1 MIKFLVTFTDTLD
14 DIEINGF
21 TVMTEKEVNSFE
33 ETAMSITWPF
43 VYAMGQDEL
52 EFSSGDDFLSRI
64 DFKEITNEE
73 VKSLKKLFGDS
84 FGVFIDEAFLEEVI
98 GYEDESDFDDDEDDD
113 IDDMYDNY
121 GDDNEED
128 YD

>member
-1 MIKFLVTFTDTLD
+1 MAKFLVTFTDTLD

-21 TVMTEKEVNSFE
+21 TVMTEKEYQSFE

-52 EFSSGDDFLSRI
+52 EFSNGDDFLSRI
-64 DFKEITNEE
+64 DSKEITNEE
-73 VKSLKKLFGDS
+73 AKTIKRLFGDL
-84 FGVFIDEAFLEEVI
+84 FGVFIYEDFLQDVI
-98 GYEDESDFDDDEDDD
+98 GDEDDFDDEDEDD

-121 GDDNEED
+121 GDDEED

>member
-1 MIKFLVTFTDTLD
+1 MAKFLVTFTDTLD

-21 TVMTEKEVNSFE
+21 TVMTEKEVENFE
-33 ETAMSITWPF
+33 STAMSITWPF

-73 VKSLKKLFGDS
+73 SRSLKKLFGDT

-98 GYEDESDFDDDEDDD
+98 GYEDEPDFDDEDD

-121 GDDNEED
+121 GDDYEED

>member
-1 MIKFLVTFTDTLD
+1 MAKFLVTFTDTLD

-21 TVMTEKEVNSFE
+21 TVMTEKEVDSFE

-73 VKSLKKLFGDS
+73 AKSLKKLFGDS

-98 GYEDESDFDDDEDDD
+98 GDEDDSDFDEDEDD
-113 IDDMYDNY
+113 IDYMYDNY
-121 GDDNEED
+121 GDDYEED

>member
-1 MIKFLVTFTDTLD
+1 MAKFLVTFTDTLD

-21 TVMTEKEVNSFE
+21 TVMTEKEVESFE

-43 VYAMGQDEL
+43 IYAMGQDEL
-52 EFSSGDDFLSRI
+52 EFSSGDDFLSRV

-73 VKSLKKLFGDS
+73 AKSLKKLFGDS

-98 GYEDESDFDDDEDDD
+98 GDEDDSDFDDEDDM
-113 IDDMYDNY
+113 DDMYDNY
-121 GDDNEED
+121 GDEED

>member
-1 MIKFLVTFTDTLD
+1 MAKFLVTFTDTLD

-21 TVMTEKEVNSFE
+21 TVMTEKEYESFE
-33 ETAMSITWPF
+33 ETAMSIAWPF

-52 EFSSGDDFLSRI
+52 EFSNGDDFLSRI
-64 DFKEITNEE
+64 DSKEITNEE
-73 VKSLKKLFGDS
+73 AKTIKRLFGDL
-84 FGVFIDEAFLEEVI
+84 FGVFIDEGFLEEVI
-98 GYEDESDFDDDEDDD
+98 GDEDDSDFDDDEDD

-121 GDDNEED
+121 GDDEED

>member
-1 MIKFLVTFTDTLD
+1 MAKFLVTFTDTLD

-21 TVMTEKEVNSFE
+21 TVMTEKEFESFE

-43 VYAMGQDEL
+43 VYALGQDEL
-52 EFSSGDDFLSRI
+52 EFSSGDDFLTRI
-64 DFKEITNEE
+64 DSKEITNEE
-73 VKSLKKLFGDS
+73 AKNLKRLFGDM
-84 FGVFIDEAFLEEVI
+84 FGVFIDEGFLEEVL
-98 GYEDESDFDDDEDDD
+98 GDEDDSDFDDEDED

-121 GDDNEED
+121 GDSYEED

>member
-1 MIKFLVTFTDTLD
+1 MAKFLVTFTDTLD

-21 TVMTEKEVNSFE
+21 TVMTEKEVESFE

-52 EFSSGDDFLSRI
+52 EFSSGDDFLSRV
-64 DFKEITNEE
+64 DTKEISNEE
-73 VKSLKKLFGDS
+73 AKSLKKLFGDT
-84 FGVFIDEAFLEEVI
+84 FGVFIDEAFLQEVI
-98 GYEDESDFDDDEDDD
+98 GDEDEIDFDEDEDE

-121 GDDNEED
+121 NDDYEED

>member
-1 MIKFLVTFTDTLD
+1 
-14 DIEINGF
+14 
-21 TVMTEKEVNSFE
+21 MTEKEYESFE

-43 VYAMGQDEL
+43 VYALGQDEL
-52 EFSSGDDFLSRI
+52 EFSSGDDFLTRI
-64 DFKEITNEE
+64 DSKEITNEE
-73 VKSLKKLFGDS
+73 AKSLKKLFGDL
-84 FGVFIDEAFLEEVI
+84 FGVFIDEGFLQDVI
-98 GYEDESDFDDDEDDD
+98 GDEDDLDDDEDEDD

>member
-1 MIKFLVTFTDTLD
+1 MAKFLVTFTDTLD

-21 TVMTEKEVNSFE
+21 TVMTEKEVETFE
-33 ETAMSITWPF
+33 STAISITWPF
-43 VYAMGQDEL
+43 VYSMGQDEL

-64 DFKEITNEE
+64 DFKEINNEE
-73 VKSLKKLFGDS
+73 AKSLKKLFGDT
-84 FGVFIDEAFLEEVI
+84 FGVFIDEAFLADVI
-98 GYEDESDFDDDEDDD
+98 GYEDDSDFDEDEDE

-121 GDDNEED
+121 GDDYEED

>member
-1 MIKFLVTFTDTLD
+1 MAKFLVIFTDTLD

-21 TVMTEKEVNSFE
+21 TVMTEKEYESFE

-43 VYAMGQDEL
+43 VYALGQDEL
-52 EFSSGDDFLSRI
+52 EFSSGDDFLTRI
-64 DFKEITNEE
+64 DSKEITNEE
-73 VKSLKKLFGDS
+73 AKSLKKLFGDL
-84 FGVFIDEAFLEEVI
+84 FGVFIDEGFLQDVI
-98 GYEDESDFDDDEDDD
+98 GDEDDFDDDEDEDN

>member
-1 MIKFLVTFTDTLD
+1 MAKVLVTFTDTLD

-21 TVMTEKEVNSFE
+21 SVMSEKEFESFE

-43 VYAMGQDEL
+43 VYIMGQDEL

-64 DFKEITNEE
+64 DSKEISNEE
-73 VKSLKKLFGDS
+73 AKTLKKLFGDS
-84 FGVFIDEAFLEEVI
+84 FGVFIDEVFLEEVI
-98 GYEDESDFDDDEDDD
+98 GDEDDSSFDEDAD

-121 GDDNEED
+121 GDSYEED

>member
-1 MIKFLVTFTDTLD
+1 MAKFLVTFTDTLD

-21 TVMTEKEVNSFE
+21 TVMTEKEVESFE

-43 VYAMGQDEL
+43 IYAMGQDEL

-73 VKSLKKLFGDS
+73 AKSLKKLFGDS

-98 GYEDESDFDDDEDDD
+98 GDEDDSDFDDEDDM
-113 IDDMYDNY
+113 DDMYDNY
-121 GDDNEED
+121 GDDYEED

>member
-1 MIKFLVTFTDTLD
+1 MAKFLVTFTDTLD

-21 TVMTEKEVNSFE
+21 TVMTEKEYDSFE

-43 VYAMGQDEL
+43 IYAMGQDEL

-64 DFKEITNEE
+64 ETKEITNEE
-73 VKSLKKLFGDS
+73 AKGLKRLFGDS
-84 FGVFIDEAFLEEVI
+84 FGIFIDEGFLEEVI
-98 GYEDESDFDDDEDDD
+98 GDEDDSDFDEDED

-121 GDDNEED
+121 GDYEED